1 MAKLVWHNFPNLK
14 LSLGKL
20 VFAGWLSLSL
30 LDETAEA
37 KNSRAGN
44 VNLSDQLIG
53 MSLVW
58 CILESMHSQI
68 PNLGQNIPDVTEKI
82 PPNTL

>member
-14 LSLGKL
+14 FSLGKL

-44 VNLSDQLIG
+44 VNLRPADRNVFG
-53 MSLVW
+53 LV
-58 CILESMHSQI
+58 CPGVHAL
-68 PNLGQNIPDVTEKI
+68 PNS
-82 PPNTL
+82 

>member
-1 MAKLVWHNFPNLK
+1 MAKLVWHNFPKPSPKKINLK

-44 VNLSDQLIG
+44 VSLSDQLIG
-53 MSLVW
+53 MSLV
-58 CILESMHSQI
+58 CPGVHAL
-68 PNLGQNIPDVTEKI
+68 PNS
-82 PPNTL
+82 